1 MKLYIDTNTYTSY
14 ISLTSDIKSLEKL
27 KKLLIDK
34 KVELV
39 LPSQTKEEYAKHF
52 KERVDQAKDKLKE
65 KVTQVQQPKE
75 LKGKKKEKY
84 TKEEKEIS
92 DKIDLVNA
100 ELKKLV
106 IKRTVELKKHLES
119 VEKLLKDIF
128 KLATPLEDND
138 EIVLKA
144 VIRQAKGLP
153 PKKDN
158 FKFGDAIIWE
168 TLKAYIRTESISI
181 VSSDPD
187 FSETNKKGKPA
198 KVNKILKTEWKKHT
212 KKEITLY
219 SLLGHFVN
227 SIEKENPI
235 SSETIKKEAIQ
246 ATNYA
251 YSPVIF
257 GTVNVQDPYPIL
269 NNSQLMKTSLG
280 DVDSMGRFTISAN
293 NVGMLIPNHNS
304 ISAFGSPSTLGVFEG
319 NSVYSAS
326 SLNLNSPVIGGFQAE
341 SGILSVRPTNIC
353 TRCGKT
359 YHPYSITTVHLLNIC
374 SDCSKYFSL

>member
-27 KKLLIDK
+27 KTLLTDK

-39 LPSQTKEEYAKHF
+39 LPSQTREEYSKHF

-65 KVTQVQQPKE
+65 KVTQISLPKE
-75 LKGKKKEKY
+75 LKGKKKDKY

-92 DKIDLVNA
+92 EKIDAINA

-106 IKRTVELKKHLES
+106 VKRTIELKKHLES
-119 VEKLLKDIF
+119 VEKLLKEIF
-128 KLATPLEDND
+128 KLATTLEDND

-158 FKFGDAIIWE
+158 FKFGDSIIWE

-187 FSETNKKGKPA
+187 FSEPDKKGKPA
-198 KVNKILKTEWKKHT
+198 KVNKILKAEWKKHT
-212 KKEITLY
+212 KKEIILY

-246 ATNYA
+246 ATNYG
-251 YSPVIF
+251 YNPNIF
-257 GTVNVQDPYPIL
+257 GVVNTQEPYAIL
-269 NNSQLMKTSLG
+269 NSNQLLRTGIAG
-280 DVDSMGRFTISAN
+280 DTDNIARFTIPVN
-293 NVGMLIPNHNS
+293 NSDLLINNQNV
-304 ISAFGSPSTLGVFEG
+304 ISAYNNPVSLGAFDG
-319 NSVYSAS
+319 KSIYSAS
-326 SLNLNSPVIGGFQAE
+326 GVHLNSSVLGVSPAE
-341 SGILSVRPTNIC
+341 SGILSMRQTNIC

-359 YHPYSITTVHLLNIC
+359 YPYSITSIHLSSLCN
-374 SDCSKYFSL
+374 DCSKYFSL